1 VTLPLEVRVALPAWV
16 PDVVAASGTLQG
28 THARMAL
35 AVRLAGENVE
45 REPGG
50 GPFGAAVFRVDTG
63 GLVAVGVNSV
73 IRLGN
78 SALHAEVVALMLA
91 HRALGLHSFDAHNLP
106 GAPALELVTSCEP
119 CIMCF
124 GATMWS
130 GIRRLVCGATRQDAE
145 ALGFD
150 EGPVTEASY
159 RYLQQR
165 GVEVVRGVLRAEAR
179 AVLQRYQEL
188 GRPVY

>member
-1 VTLPLEVRVALPAWV
+1 VTLPVEVRIVLPGWV

-45 REPGG
+45 REAGG
-50 GPFGAAVFRVDTG
+50 GPFGAAVFRIDTG
-63 GLVAVGVNSV
+63 ALVSVGVNSV

-78 SALHAEVVALMLA
+78 SGLHAEVVALMLA
-91 HRALGLHSFDAHNLP
+91 HRALGLHSFDSRRLP

-124 GATMWS
+124 GAAMWS

-150 EGPVTEASY
+150 EGPVTEESY
-159 RYLQQR
+159 RHLQQR

-188 GRPVY
+188 GRPIY